1 MREAE
6 PAEGGEGAAQGEE
19 YLLCAPC
26 DERLARDDNY
36 VLPLAYVDGNMA
48 ILSDLEPIEDGSE
61 GLTSLC
67 VLSPSV
73 ERDRLCRFA
82 ASVLWRAHI
91 ARSVPDCDVGER
103 YAADLR
109 AYLNGQG
116 AFPEYL
122 YLTLVVHL
130 PAPDGRNLIGELLQT
145 PRSSRQRGY
154 YSHSF
159 AICGLQFLFTAGKE
173 SPDPQRVLC
182 LQRARRPYVVAT
194 GVDNERG
201 ALTER
206 TQGIRPTRKLAR
218 WLMING

>member
-1 MREAE
+1 MREVE
-6 PAEGGEGAAQGEE
+6 PAEGAEGAAAGEE
-19 YLLCAPC
+19 HLLCARC
-26 DERLARDDNY
+26 DERLAHDDNY
-36 VLPLAYVDGNMA
+36 ALQLAFVDGDAA
-48 ILSDLEPIEDGSE
+48 ILTDLEPIEEASE

-67 VLSPSV
+67 VLSSSI

-91 ARSVPDCDVGER
+91 ASSVPNCDVGER

-116 AFPEYL
+116 AFPEHL
-122 YLTLVVHL
+122 YLTLIVHL
-130 PAPDGRNLIGELLQT
+130 PAPDGRNIIGELLQT

-154 YSHSF
+154 YWHSF
-159 AICGLQFLFTAGKE
+159 AVCGLQFLFTAGKE
-173 SPDPQRVLC
+173 SPEPQRTLC
-182 LQRARRPYVVAT
+182 LKRARQPYFVAS

-201 ALTER
+201 MLTER

>member
-6 PAEGGEGAAQGEE
+6 PAQGADSRAPGEE
-19 YLLCAPC
+19 HLLCAPC
-26 DERLARDDNY
+26 DERLAHDDNY
-36 VLPLAYVDGNMA
+36 VLQLAYAGGNAA
-48 ILSDLEPIEDGSE
+48 ILEDLEPIEEGSE
-61 GLTSLC
+61 GLSSLC
-67 VLSPSV
+67 VLSPSI

-122 YLTLVVHL
+122 FLTLIVHL
-130 PAPDGRNLIGELLQT
+130 PAPDGRNLVGELLQT

-154 YSHSF
+154 YAHSF

-173 SPDPQRVLC
+173 SPEPQRTLC
-182 LQRARRPYVVAT
+182 LQRARRAYFVAT
-194 GVDNERG
+194 GADNERG
-201 ALTER
+201 VLTER
-206 TQGIRPTRKLAR
+206 TQGIRPGRKLAR

>member
-6 PAEGGEGAAQGEE
+6 PAEGAQGAAQGEE
-19 YLLCAPC
+19 CLLCARC
-26 DERLARDDNY
+26 DERLAHGDNY
-36 VLPLAYVDGNMA
+36 VLQLAYTGDNAA
-48 ILSDLEPIEDGSE
+48 ILEGLEQIEDGSE

-67 VLSPSV
+67 VLSSSI

-82 ASVLWRAHI
+82 TSVLWRAHI
-91 ARSVPDCDVGER
+91 AGSVPDCDVGER
-103 YAADLR
+103 YAEDLR
-109 AYLNGQG
+109 AYLSGQG
-116 AFPEYL
+116 AFPDHL
-122 YLTLVVHL
+122 YLTLIVHL
-130 PAPDGRNLIGELLQT
+130 PAPDGRNLLGELLQT

-173 SPDPQRVLC
+173 SPEPQRTLC
-182 LQRARRPYVVAT
+182 LQRARRPYIIAT

-201 ALTER
+201 VLTER
-206 TQGIRPTRKLAR
+206 TQGIRPGRKLAR

>member
-1 MREAE
+1 MREGAE
-6 PAEGGEGAAQGEE
+6 DVEGVAQEQE
-19 YLLCAPC
+19 YLLCARC
-26 DERLARDDNY
+26 DERLAHDDDY
-36 VLPLAYVDGNMA
+36 VLQLAYADGNAA
-48 ILSDLEPIEDGSE
+48 ILEDLEPIEEAGE

-67 VLSPSV
+67 VLSAGFD
-73 ERDRLCRFA
+73 RDRICRFA

-91 ARSVPDCDVGER
+91 AQSVPDCDVGER

-109 AYLNGQG
+109 AFLNGQG
-116 AFPEYL
+116 AFPDHL

-130 PAPDGRNLIGELLQT
+130 PAPDGRNLVGELLQT
-145 PRSSRQRGY
+145 PRSSRERAY

-173 SPDPQRVLC
+173 SPEPQRTLC

-201 ALTER
+201 MLTER

>member
-6 PAEGGEGAAQGEE
+6 PAEGAEGAPPREE
-19 YLLCAPC
+19 YLLCARC
-26 DERLARDDNY
+26 DERLAHDDNY
-36 VLPLAYVDGNMA
+36 VLQLAYVDGNVA
-48 ILSDLEPIEDGSE
+48 ILNDFEPIEDGSE

-67 VLSPSV
+67 VLSPSI

-109 AYLNGQG
+109 AYLHGQG
-116 AFPEYL
+116 AFPEHL
-122 YLTLVVHL
+122 YLTLIVHL
-130 PAPDGRNLIGELLQT
+130 PAPDGRNLVGELLQT

-173 SPDPQRVLC
+173 SPEPQRTLC
-182 LQRARRPYVVAT
+182 LQRARRPYIIAT

-201 ALTER
+201 VLAER
-206 TQGIRPTRKLAR
+206 TQGIRPTRKLVR